1 MSLNTQIPQIGAEM
15 LLNYLYP
22 ELQDKWTV
30 RHEGTFYRN
39 YNRDV
44 LALDPENARVRVSRD
59 GILSLLPQGVF
70 SQEEDL
76 RKGDV
81 AEKHKE
87 LERQMRL
94 LTEAFLPFD
103 TFSFRRLLKAEQSV
117 SELLSAKLEWLLKTY
132 FNFDLAAE
140 TNPYVKE
147 AALLLPYV
155 SRRRGDFSL
164 IRNLLESIFGCRAT
178 MEERR
183 YSEFDSTR
191 CWLPVMRYELL
202 VPGLS
207 AQEFTQMS
215 RDLAPLKDFLAS
227 WFMPM
232 EVRLEIVIRQHG
244 VRPRMGEALTL
255 DYNTEL

>member
-39 YNRDV
+39 YSRDV
-44 LALDPENARVRVSRD
+44 LSLDPENASVRVSRD
-59 GILSLLPQGVF
+59 GLLSLLPQGVF

-76 RKGDV
+76 KKGNV
-81 AEKHKE
+81 ASKHKE

-94 LTEAFLPFD
+94 LSEAFLPFD

-117 SELLSAKLEWLLKTY
+117 SELLNTKLEWLLKTY
-132 FNFDLAAE
+132 FGYDLAAE
-140 TNPYVKE
+140 NNPYVKE
-147 AALLLPYV
+147 AAVLLPYI
-155 SRRRGDFSL
+155 SRRRGDFGL
-164 IRNLLESIFGCRAT
+164 VRNLLESIFGCKVG

-191 CWLPVMRYELL
+191 CWVPMMHYELL
-202 VPGLS
+202 IPDLS
-207 AQEFTQMS
+207 AMEFS
-215 RDLAPLKDFLAS
+215 NISKDLAPLTDFLER

-232 EVRLEIVIRQHG
+232 EVKLDIVIRQHG
-244 VRPRMGEALTL
+244 VSPQMGAPLTL